1 MNKKKVIR
9 LILIAI
15 VLLLIPKSVV
25 LADTV
30 KLYKS
35 SYTPYK
41 DEHTYRT
48 KGYVCNSND
57 GVRKLSLFHQYHE
70 EGAKDTGP
78 YYICI
83 DYGKEFKEGKFTI
96 NKFYINSDT
105 SKQVPSLLAYRK
117 TCSSPAQEYTLKN
130 DAADLARLEKA
141 LSCYNATSK
150 RSSFAMQA
158 ISWELI
164 SQERTAKFDP
174 DKIYPGAK
182 AAAYDPNDVRSNGL
196 YKSIIYKYR
205 NESKASAAI
214 YSEYKRILEC
224 AARFNVTPSGTGK
237 TITMNQKTAPTSSK
251 KATYSATNILKL
263 SDKPAQSNLY
273 AYYLCQIGSTKKPC
287 RDGVTAKGVTFKC
300 NSTYCSATTDQDYAG
315 GNVEVTFTYAYKKA
329 SDYKSDKNG
338 TLNTHET
345 DYYSKDDS
353 QVVVRGSYTKTFSIT
368 LKKGEAQKYALRIK
382 KVDSENKSKV
392 LQGAKF
398 SVYTTE
404 KATTPVSGCK
414 DITTASNGIAVCSG
428 LSVTGT
434 YYVEETAA
442 PTGYSIISPG
452 TRYKVTVGADD
463 TVSNVNNITPVK
475 IYNSPKRVIMYKR
488 AVDENNEEVSLTKMC
503 ETGTTCP
510 ATPEDS
516 NEPTFIITDGNNKVC
531 VKKTP
536 TISTIPAGRKY
547 AGQKVYVYEYSQT
560 AEECNENENETNEIR
575 TCNGNFDI
583 KNIPSS
589 TYVITEI
596 KGACGSSIDSKPTRT
611 CYKDNLDKGN
621 DCVIDNMKNGFTGV
635 MFYKQNE
642 AGILISGGKYSLQQ
656 KQNGVYVD
664 IPLNKADT
672 GLYEYSSTLTAS
684 SENII
689 LTTDEGTLNVK
700 GLPVGEYRFV
710 EKEAPEGYDAI
721 KDKDSTAVFTIND
734 SGAPVETILINSKSK
749 TQGSYD
755 SAELIVTIITG
766 RKVINYIAIIG
777 GLVVLLAALLL
788 LRKKF
793 KK

>member
-9 LILIAI
+9 LLLIAI

-30 KLYKS
+30 NLYKS

-70 EGAKDTGP
+70 KGKKDDGP

-83 DYGKEFKEGKFTI
+83 DYGKEFKEGTFTI
-96 NKFYINSDT
+96 KKFYINSDT
-105 SKQVPSLLAYRK
+105 SKQVPSLLAYRE
-117 TCSSPAQEYTLKN
+117 TCSSDARPYTLKN
-130 DAADLARLEKA
+130 NAADLARLEKA

-182 AAAYDPNDVRSNGL
+182 AAAYDPNNVLSNGL

-205 NESKASAAI
+205 NESEASAAI

-237 TITMNQKTAPTSSK
+237 TITMNQKTAPTSNK

-263 SDKPAQSNLY
+263 NNKPAQSNLY

-315 GNVEVTFTYAYKKA
+315 GNVEVTFIYAYKKA

-353 QVVVRGSYTKTFSIT
+353 QVVVRGSYKKTFSIT

-382 KVDSENKSKV
+382 KVDSANKTKV

-404 KATTPVSGCK
+404 TGKTPVSGCK
-414 DITTASNGIAVCSG
+414 DIATDKNGIAVCSG
-428 LSVTGT
+428 LSIVGT
-434 YYVEETAA
+434 YYVEETQA
-442 PTGYSIISPG
+442 PSGYSIISPG
-452 TRYKVTVGADD
+452 KRYKVTVGSND
-463 TVSNVNNITPVK
+463 TVSNVNNITPKEVTNKQNK
-475 IYNSPKRVIMYKR
+475 IIMNKQ
-488 AVDENNEEVSLTKMC
+488 AVDENNNPVPLEDACKVKECPTNTSVGGINGPVFTV
-503 ETGTTCP
+503 TTN
-510 ATPEDS
+510 D
-516 NEPTFIITDGNNKVC
+516 NKYVC
-531 VKKTP
+531 VKE
-536 TISTIPAGRKY
+536 SSAGKY
-547 AGQKVYVYEYSQT
+547 TYVNTAATCTGTGVTNYIQTCDGKFEIAG
-560 AEECNENENETNEIR
+560 
-575 TCNGNFDI
+575 
-583 KNIPSS
+583 IPSANY
-589 TYVITEI
+589 TITE
-596 KGACGSSIDSKPTRT
+596 KAGACGTTVDSNPTRT
-611 CYKDNLDKGN
+611 CSKALFDSGS
-621 DCVIDNMKNGFTGV
+621 DCTVTMINGFTGV

-642 AGILISGGKYSLQQ
+642 AGILIEGGKYSLQQ
-656 KQNGVYVD
+656 KQNGIYTDV
-664 IPLNKADT
+664 PLTLKEV
-672 GLYEYSSTLTAS
+672 GVYEYTSGLAPSSDNT
-684 SENII
+684 I
-689 LTTDEGTLNVK
+689 LTTDAGKLNVK

-721 KDKDSTAVFTIND
+721 KDKDSTAVFTISDANK
-734 SGAPVETILINSKSK
+734 PVETILINSKSK

-777 GLVVLLAALLL
+777 GLGALLAALLL